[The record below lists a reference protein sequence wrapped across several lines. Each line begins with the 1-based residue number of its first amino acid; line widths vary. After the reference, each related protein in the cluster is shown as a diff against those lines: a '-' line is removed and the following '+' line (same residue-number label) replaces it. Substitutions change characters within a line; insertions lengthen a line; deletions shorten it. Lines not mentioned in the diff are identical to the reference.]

1 MNIIFM
7 GTPEFA
13 LPTLKS
19 LHQSSHAILA
29 VITQPDKPKGRGQK
43 LLVSP
48 IKQYALDSDLP
59 ILQPK
64 TVNDPEFIDSL
75 KQNRPD
81 IIIVVA
87 FGQILSDT
95 FLEIPKQFCINLHSS
110 LLPKYRGAAP
120 IHRAILNGEKKS
132 GVTTII
138 MDKGM
143 DTGDILLM
151 QETPIHE
158 TDTAQTLHDTL
169 SKMGGAL
176 VLETLKRL
184 VENTLLPIQQ
194 DHSQV
199 TYAAKLK
206 KEEGLIHW
214 DQSATTLYNK
224 VRGLTPWPGTYT
236 LLNKKRLRILKVQVS
251 EGSPDDTPG
260 KVARVTDVGIEVG
273 TGQGRLIIT
282 ELQPEGKKSMPTKS
296 FLAGHKVERG
306 TLFDTVPIP
315 KQS

>member
-7 GTPEFA
+7 GTSEFA

-19 LHQSSHAILA
+19 LHQSLHSILA

-43 LLVSP
+43 LLISP

-64 TVNDPEFIDSL
+64 TVNDPEFIESL

-81 IIIVVA
+81 VIIVVA
-87 FGQILSDT
+87 FGQILSEI
-95 FLEIPKQFCINLHSS
+95 FLKIPKQFCINLHSS

-120 IHRAILNGEKKS
+120 IHRAILNGDTKS
-132 GVTTII
+132 GITTMI

-151 QETPIHE
+151 QETPIHQ
-158 TDTAQTLHDTL
+158 TDTAQNLHDTL
-169 SKMGGAL
+169 SEMGGAL

-184 VENTLLPIQQ
+184 EENTLLPVQQ
-194 DHSQV
+194 DHNQA

-206 KEEGLIHW
+206 KEEGLIRW
-214 DQSATTLYNK
+214 DQSATSLSNQ

-236 LLNKKRLRILKVQVS
+236 LLKNKRLRIIKVQIG
-251 EGSPDDTPG
+251 EGSPDDAPG

-306 TLFDTVPIP
+306 TLFDPIP
-315 KQS
+315 ISNQS